1 MILSCIILLY
11 DFSWSKNHQNAQYAT
26 TLWELSCWSCWDQKT
41 REETLT
47 HLEKNIDILSEYYYG
62 DWADDREAIFE
73 SENGHKHI
81 IAILGEDHIWNLL
94 TDYYEEGKEWLKVAK
109 NIITK

>member
-1 MILSCIILLY
+1 MHNMQQLY
-11 DFSWSKNHQNAQYAT
+11 ENCLADLADIK
-26 TLWELSCWSCWDQKT
+26 KT